1 MASIEHAR
9 LSALRPA
16 VELRARLLR
25 ALRARFQDRGFIEVE
40 TPVRLR
46 TPALE
51 LHIDAEPSG
60 DHYLRTSPELHMKR
74 LLAAG
79 CGPVFQIGPC
89 FRSGERGALHNPEFS
104 MLEWYRPQADYRNV
118 LDDAHDLVAGAV
130 RDVAGRSWVEWRGR
144 KVNVDGDWDRLP
156 VRDAFME
163 YAGWDPVAAYDAERF
178 GRDYVEKVEP
188 ALALAPTPVV
198 LFDYPAAEAA
208 LARLSSADPGTAER
222 WELYIGGL
230 ELANAFSELTDANE
244 QRARF
249 EACAKARCAL
259 GRPVYPMDEPF
270 LDALAG
276 GGMPACAGVAFG
288 LDRFLM
294 LIAGARSLDDVLP
307 FRE

>member
-9 LSALRPA
+9 LRALLPA
-16 VELRARLLR
+16 VELRSRMLA
-25 ALRARFQDRGFIEVE
+25 AIRARFLACGFIEAE

-60 DHYLRTSPELHMKR
+60 DHFLRTSPELHMKR
-74 LLAAG
+74 LIAAG

-104 MLEWYRPQADYRNV
+104 MLEWYRPRADYRTV
-118 LDDAHDLVAGAV
+118 LADAREFLAAVTRAVAGK
-130 RDVAGRSWVEWRGR
+130 SWVEWRGR
-144 KVNVDGDWDRLP
+144 RVDLDGEWNMLS
-156 VRDAFME
+156 VRDAFLAH
-163 YAGWDPVAAYDAERF
+163 AGWDPIAAYDAERF
-178 GRDYVEKVEP
+178 GWDYAEKIEP
-188 ALALAPTPVV
+188 ALASAPAPVV

-208 LARLSSADPGTAER
+208 LARLSPSDSRAAER
-222 WELYIGGL
+222 WELYVGGL
-230 ELANAFSELTDANE
+230 ELANAFSELTDAAE

-249 EACAKARCAL
+249 ETCAMARLAL
-259 GRPVYPMDEPF
+259 GRAAYPVDEPF
-270 LDALAG
+270 LDALAA
-276 GGMPACAGVAFG
+276 GMPDCAGAAFG

-294 LIAGARSLDDVLP
+294 LLAGASSLDDVLP

>member
-9 LSALRPA
+9 LCALLPA
-16 VELRARLLR
+16 VELRSRLLF
-25 ALRARFQDRGFIEVE
+25 AIRARFQARGFIEVE

-79 CGPVFQIGPC
+79 SGPVFQIGPC
-89 FRSGERGALHNPEFS
+89 FRSGERGALHNPEFA
-104 MLEWYRPQADYRNV
+104 MLEWYRQKADYYDV
-118 LDDAHDLVAGAV
+118 LADAQDFVAGVV
-130 RDVAGRSWVEWRGR
+130 RDVAGRAWVEWRGKR
-144 KVNVDGDWDRLP
+144 VCLDGEWKM
-156 VRDAFME
+156 VSIRDAFLE
-163 YAGWDPVAAYDAERF
+163 NAGWDPVAAYDSERF
-178 GRDYVEKVEP
+178 GRDYAEKIEP
-188 ALALAPTPVV
+188 ALASASTPVV

-208 LARLSSADPGTAER
+208 LARLSSSDPRIAER

-230 ELANAFSELTDANE
+230 ELANAFSELTDASE

-249 EACAKARCAL
+249 EACAKERCAL
-259 GRPVYPMDEPF
+259 GRVVYSIDEPF

-276 GGMPACAGVAFG
+276 GMPECAGAAFG

-294 LIAGARSLDDVLP
+294 LVAGARSLDDVLP

>member
-1 MASIEHAR
+1 MESMENAR
-9 LSALRPA
+9 
-16 VELRARLLR
+16 LR
-25 ALRARFQDRGFIEVE
+25 ALRAAIELRSRMLAALRARFLARGFMEVE

-89 FRSGERGALHNPEFS
+89 FRRGERGALHNPEFS
-104 MLEWYRPQADYRNV
+104 MLEWYRPRADYRDV
-118 LDDAHDLVAGAV
+118 LEDAREFVAGVA

-144 KVNVDGDWDRLP
+144 RVDLCGEWIWLS
-156 VRDAFME
+156 VRDAFLAH
-163 YAGWDPVAAYDAERF
+163 AGWDPIEAYDAGRF
-178 GRDYVEKVEP
+178 GMDYVEKVEP
-188 ALALAPTPVV
+188 ALALAPAPVV
-198 LFDYPAAEAA
+198 LFDFPSAEAA
-208 LARLSSADPGTAER
+208 LARLSPSNPGVAER
-222 WELYIGGL
+222 WELYVGGL
-230 ELANAFSELTDANE
+230 ELANAFSELTDAAE

-249 EACAKARCAL
+249 EACAQERRAL
-259 GRPVYPMDEPF
+259 GRTAYAVDELF

-276 GGMPACAGVAFG
+276 GMPDCAGAAFG
-288 LDRFLM
+288 LDRFLI
-294 LIAGARSLDDVLP
+294 LLAGARSMDDVLP